1 MWEKEAILCWAIP
14 IEMDLE
20 GSKDLG
26 LVLDG
31 LWIAAT
37 LVIVLTPTI
46 IQTHPQLTPNTT
58 TKKKQKRPK
67 QKFLSRL
74 DEATAK
80 YQ

>member
-1 MWEKEAILCWAIP
+1 MCEKEAILCWAIP

-37 LVIVLTPTI
+37 LVIVLTPTTI
-46 IQTHPQLTPNTT
+46 KTHPQV
-58 TKKKQKRPK
+58 K
-67 QKFLSRL
+67 
-74 DEATAK
+74 
-80 YQ
+80 